1 MSIREAMSRFRE
13 LHEEFKSG
21 AFKSPEARAFY
32 EGERDDFLRALLQA
46 QQLAMRPGQSPRQ
59 ALRVAAVVPVT
70 LQIGP
75 RRETGTTADLASAG
89 FAAIISS
96 PLALRIPCDFELA
109 AEAPLRGRALVVAST
124 REGAGVYRTSFAI
137 ESMPSEDRTRL
148 EVAVI
153 DIALGAIP
161 KRP

>member
-13 LHEEFKSG
+13 LHQEFKSG
-21 AFKSPEARAFY
+21 AFKSPESRAFY
-32 EGERDDFLRALLQA
+32 ETERDEFLRALLQA
-46 QQLAMRPGQSPRQ
+46 QQLTMRPGQSPRQ
-59 ALRVAAVVPVT
+59 AVRVAAAVPLV

-75 RRETGTTADLASAG
+75 RRETGTTTDLASAG
-89 FAAIISS
+89 FAAIIPC

-109 AEAPLRGRALVVAST
+109 GDEPLRGQARVVASA
-124 REGAGVYRTSFAI
+124 REGAGTYRTSFAI
-137 ESMPSEDRTRL
+137 ETMPAADRTRL

-153 DIALGAIP
+153 DLALAAIP

>member
-1 MSIREAMSRFRE
+1 MARFRE

-32 EGERDDFLRALLQA
+32 ESERDEFLRALLQA

-59 ALRVAAVVPVT
+59 ALRVAATVPIV
-70 LQIGP
+70 LQIGT

-89 FAAIISS
+89 FAAIIPC
-96 PLALRIPCDFELA
+96 PLALRIPCDFELVGD
-109 AEAPLRGRALVVAST
+109 EPLRGRARVMAST
-124 REGAGVYRTSFAI
+124 REGTGAYRTSFSI
-137 ESMPSEDRTRL
+137 ETMPEADRTRL

-153 DIALGAIP
+153 DVALARI
-161 KRP
+161 RSEIRAR